1 MDNRLQSV
9 HLHYPRRQEFRLA
22 REQLLQAQGRE
33 TVLHE
38 GETPLAPVEGGE
50 PAGSQTDTV
59 SVPLPFRFALLDG
72 DVVHPLKFG
81 LNTIGRSSQND
92 VVLSAN
98 YVSRRHCAIVVHATS
113 GCEIFDLASRN
124 GTFLNDTSLQRARIL
139 RNGDFIRICDR
150 KLVFV
155 EHCEPAS
162 LNNQDTQQIS

>member
-1 MDNRLQSV
+1 MDARLQSV

-22 REQLLQAQGRE
+22 REQLLRMQGRE
-33 TVLHE
+33 TALHQ
-38 GETPLAPVEGGE
+38 GETPLAPVEGGA
-50 PAGSQTDTV
+50 PASSEANTL
-59 SVPLPFRFALLDG
+59 SVGLPFRFALLDG
-72 DVVHPLKFG
+72 DVVHPLKYG

-92 VVLSAN
+92 VILNEN
-98 YVSRRHCAIVVHATS
+98 YVSRRHCAIVVHASS

-124 GTFLNDTSLQRARIL
+124 GTYLNDCSLQRARIL

-162 LNNQDTQQIS
+162 LNDQDTQHIS